1 MSARKGMNLKRV
13 KNQLELLEGI
23 LEQDATSRHKNISS
37 RCALRIAQACV
48 NKQIGQKPLAVEE
61 YNGKWVPIRYSC
73 QQCGGSLCNEL
84 VYYCPN
90 CGQKIDW
97 SEEEKNGKANN

>member
-37 RCALRIAQACV
+37 RCALRNRSSV
-48 NKQIGQKPLAVEE
+48 
-61 YNGKWVPIRYSC
+61 R
-73 QQCGGSLCNEL
+73 
-84 VYYCPN
+84 
-90 CGQKIDW
+90 
-97 SEEEKNGKANN
+97 